1 MLLPHTKQPFLTNNF
16 NFGNHPSVHT
26 CYGAAGDIL
35 AAPFEA
41 ADYRNG
47 HALCTMTNQ
56 DSASGSSDIRTA
68 PVANNGLSNTA
79 VASGTEN
86 LGAREESSTE
96 LCSCPKC
103 AINRGV
109 FFHTGRKLWCI
120 CGYNVDIWQQQH
132 IANHYRTHYE
142 NEQGRYRCKAPNCD
156 TTFARWGELTR
167 HYGTHCL
174 KPETFPCDVIGCKY
188 GGKNGFKRHDKLLS
202 HKRNVHDGKAAP
214 DQLMRM
220 QKRKLAPKA

>member
-1 MLLPHTKQPFLTNNF
+1 M
-16 NFGNHPSVHT
+16 
-26 CYGAAGDIL
+26 GATDIP
-35 AAPFEA
+35 AALFEA
-41 ADYRNG
+41 YDYRNG
-47 HALCTMTNQ
+47 HALGAMTNQ
-56 DSASGSSDIRTA
+56 DSASASSDIRTA
-68 PVANNGLSNTA
+68 PVANNGFTNTA

-86 LGAREESSTE
+86 LGARGVSSTE

-103 AINRGV
+103 AIYRGV
-109 FFHTGRKLWCI
+109 IARTGRELWCTTFS
-120 CGYNVDIWQQQH
+120 CGYQYTRYH
-132 IANHYRTHYE
+132 ANHYKWHFKD
-142 NEQGRYRCKAPNCD
+142 EQGRYRCKAPNFD

-174 KPETFPCDVIGCKY
+174 KSKTFPCDVSGCKY

-202 HKRNVHDGKAAP
+202 HKRNMHDGKAAP